1 MRIRHMIKN
10 RDVVPLFEVLRW
22 CRAQRRNARETHPR
36 HATYTLLIDTLEHL
50 AHTKDIVEIST
61 PKLEKLILKARTLAG
76 WETARPRPI
85 PTAPIPPD
93 HRQCPTCRQVKP
105 DKEFLQQATDRQ
117 REVYGWRTKRSVRW
131 VRSPFCKQCRTN
143 SLKRKRRQAKTLELR
158 KNPHYRLMLQLREKR
173 KTTIRH
179 ERDAYNPHAR
189 AFYATKSHALTHA
202 IQTVEHLLDTSPT
215 TPLPPASDWTL
226 LLEENHRQ
234 TLLTAY
240 QTLIL
245 QHLPGRSPSI

>member
-1 MRIRHMIKN
+1 MRLRQLIKN
-10 RDVVPLFEVLRW
+10 RDNVPLHEALRW

-50 AHTKDIVEIST
+50 AHTKDITVLPT
-61 PKLEKLILKARTLAG
+61 LKLEKLILKARTLAG

-93 HRQCPTCRQVKP
+93 HRQCPKCRSVKP
-105 DKEFLQQATDRQ
+105 DDQFLQQATDKQ
-117 REVYGWRTKRSVRW
+117 REVYGWHNKKSTRW

-143 SLKRKRRQAKTLELR
+143 SIKRKRRQTKIVQI
-158 KNPHYRLMLQLREKR
+158 KQNPHYRLMLQLQEKR

-189 AFYATKSHALTHA
+189 EFYATKSHALTHA
-202 IQTVEHLLDTSPT
+202 IAAVEHLLDTSPT